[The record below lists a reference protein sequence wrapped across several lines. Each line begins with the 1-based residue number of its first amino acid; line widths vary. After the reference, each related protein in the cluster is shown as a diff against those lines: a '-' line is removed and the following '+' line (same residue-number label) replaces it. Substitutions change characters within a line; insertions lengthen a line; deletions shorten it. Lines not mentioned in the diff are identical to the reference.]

1 MDIQE
6 MIMRSAEDKKTLEEL
21 KEKVLD
27 GERKV
32 FSAIGAEQFRS
43 LRRYGHCRLSGA
55 EAPQRSEDRGKRES
69 VWKK

>member
-27 GERKV
+27 GECKV
-32 FSAIGAEQFRS
+32 NT
-43 LRRYGHCRLSGA
+43 
-55 EAPQRSEDRGKRES
+55 S
-69 VWKK
+69 VK